1 MYYSIPKKA
10 TAYVDGVLLFDEPRP
25 NDSNTADMT
34 VFNFPPSSA
43 SGGLD
48 ADGYGSDW
56 TVGEFIVV
64 RGTISDEALEKTE
77 SYLSSKWSIPLDRTM
92 EKKFSDNS
100 GGNRN
105 LLYSGQEISP
115 DNKFNSTIAFNGS
128 TVSTFQ
134 SLGYLQNINQRGY
147 SI

>member
-1 MYYSIPKKA
+1 MVKWLCLWKIAGDPGDRETFELTQEGENYILTMYYSITEGKQQ
-10 TAYVDGVLLFDEPRP
+10 AYVDGVLLFDEPRP

-64 RGTISDEALEKTE
+64 RGTISDEALEKLKVT
-77 SYLSSKWSIPLDRTM
+77 YPL
-92 EKKFSDNS
+92 N
-100 GGNRN
+100 
-105 LLYSGQEISP
+105 GQ
-115 DNKFNSTIAFNGS
+115 
-128 TVSTFQ
+128 
-134 SLGYLQNINQRGY
+134 YH
-147 SI
+147 